1 VVEYYGHAVRRLDM
15 GYQTPIS
22 ITLIFGFIAVSAM
35 SGIAIF
41 LSIG

>member
-1 VVEYYGHAVRRLDM
+1 M

-35 SGIAIF
+35 AGIGVV
-41 LSIG
+41 LSLG